1 MILALFVA
9 SILGNII
16 EKHSLMIS
24 NFLLFSI
31 KDIKKQ
37 STNVARIMGRTN
49 FLYKNT
55 KKILEFREHFQ
66 RKTSFVFK
74 NYKIAR
80 LLSIIG
86 IAIAFYEMGQFYKIL
101 HLRFWKA
108 IKIVGNVFIRIWVHT
123 QGLAKLIKK
132 HICLTGWIWFSKLLK
147 SQKSFIKYTFYSSHV
162 ILCHLCQCNA
172 KGKNQLSFARIY
184 KLVVNTYKLAG
195 PSKYLQ
201 I

>member
-31 KDIKKQ
+31 KDIKQQ

-74 NYKIAR
+74 TTKLQGYCQ
-80 LLSIIG
+80 LL
-86 IAIAFYEMGQFYKIL
+86 A
-101 HLRFWKA
+101 
-108 IKIVGNVFIRIWVHT
+108 
-123 QGLAKLIKK
+123 
-132 HICLTGWIWFSKLLK
+132 LL
-147 SQKSFIKYTFYSSHV
+147 
-162 ILCHLCQCNA
+162 
-172 KGKNQLSFARIY
+172 
-184 KLVVNTYKLAG
+184 
-195 PSKYLQ
+195 
-201 I
+201 